1 MRPDYAGGSLVNL
14 VATLVAARGGKA
26 LHPPLRDFTLDARVR
41 NVVLLIID
49 GLGDNYLARHGAGS
63 ELARRRRRSL
73 TSVFPS
79 TTASAITTSY
89 TGRTPLEHGLTGW
102 FVYFGA
108 AGCVSAAL
116 PYRSRGDMASL
127 STRGVDAE
135 RVFDTPPL
143 FGSLAVKSL
152 VVTYREIVDSQY
164 NRVHCRGAE
173 RLAYDNAEDFVA
185 QLERAVKSGPQRKFI
200 YAYWPH
206 YDAFSHR
213 HGCESA
219 AAARQFAIIDAA
231 FGEALKRL
239 AGTETTVIATA
250 DHGFID
256 VAPDESL
263 ELPEAFF
270 PQLKFPLCGE
280 RRIAYCHVHAPAEF
294 AERAQDW
301 LGERADVMPSER
313 LVQDGWL
320 GPGEPHPQLRERIGE
335 VALMMRGRYTVKDWT
350 PGEPRWLHIG
360 NHGGTHQDEM
370 MIPLIVENA

>member
-14 VATLVAARGGKA
+14 VATLVAARGGNA
-26 LHPPLRDFTLDARVR
+26 LHEPLRDFTLDSRVR

-49 GLGDNYLARHGAGS
+49 GLGDNYLAHHGAGS

-108 AGCVSAAL
+108 AGCVAAAL

-127 STRGVDAE
+127 SARGVDAA
-135 RVFDTPPL
+135 RIYDSPAL
-143 FGSLAVKSL
+143 FASLAVKSI

-164 NRVHCRGAE
+164 NRVYCQGAE
-173 RLAYDNAEDFVA
+173 RVAYGTAQEFLA
-185 QLERAVKSGPQRKFI
+185 QLERAVKSGPERKFI

-206 YDAFSHR
+206 YDALSHR

-219 AAARQFAIIDAA
+219 EAAKQFAIIDAA
-231 FGEALKRL
+231 FGELLKRL
-239 AGTETTVIATA
+239 AGTETTIVATA

-263 ELPEAFF
+263 ELPEALF
-270 PQLKFPLCGE
+270 PYLKFPLCGE
-280 RRIAYCHVHAPAEF
+280 RRIAYCHVHAPADF
-294 AERAQDW
+294 ARRAQDW
-301 LGERADVMPSER
+301 LGDRADVMPSER
-313 LVQDGWL
+313 LVQEGWL
-320 GPGEPHPQLRERIGE
+320 GPGEPHPHLGERIGE
-335 VALMMRGRYTVKDWT
+335 VALLMRGRYTIKDWT

-360 NHGGTHQDEM
+360 NHGGTHEDEM